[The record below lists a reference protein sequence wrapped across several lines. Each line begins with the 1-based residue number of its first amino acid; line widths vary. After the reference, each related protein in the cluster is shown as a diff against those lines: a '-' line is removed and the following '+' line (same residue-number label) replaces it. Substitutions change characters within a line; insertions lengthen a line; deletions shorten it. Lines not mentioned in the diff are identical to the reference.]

1 MSIFQLLHLQEFSEL
16 CHQHP
21 LFDKSSREICFE
33 PQSEILCSPSSQN
46 NGHSMFLALF
56 AVFGG
61 ITTGRVGISGK
72 IVHVLKVDSK
82 MEGMVR
88 W

>member
-1 MSIFQLLHLQEFSEL
+1 MKSDEHFSTPSPPRIFRAM
-16 CHQHP
+16 HQHP

-61 ITTGRVGISGK
+61 ITTGRAGISGK
-72 IVHVLKVDSK
+72 IVHVLKV
-82 MEGMVR
+82 R
-88 W
+88 WKVW